1 MKSNSISTTSVP
13 KGMGDVPRP
22 RAVTYSGT
30 CQLWLTQGVRD
41 NLTLPT
47 IWVHR
52 CKVAAVSRQLKY
64 GRSGHTAGSAPI
76 SVLHG
81 NQGLIREHTRSARQS
96 APHAHRNR
104 LQLESIGRKL
114 DFGIDSGALRT
125 VLGDP
130 TCSEK
135 HPSSLLICTPV

>member
-52 CKVAAVSRQLKY
+52 CRVAAVSRQLKY
-64 GRSGHTAGSAPI
+64 GRSGHTAGSARI
-76 SVLHG
+76 ALLRG
-81 NQGLIREHTRSARQS
+81 NQGLIREHTRSAHQS
-96 APHAHRNR
+96 EPALVASDIPAMTQMGRDGIER
-104 LQLESIGRKL
+104 CSQLVE
-114 DFGIDSGALRT
+114 RT
-125 VLGDP
+125 GV
-130 TCSEK
+130 
-135 HPSSLLICTPV
+135 

>member
-52 CKVAAVSRQLKY
+52 CRVAAVSRQLKY
-64 GRSGHTAGSAPI
+64 GRSGHTAGSARI
-76 SVLHG
+76 SLLRG
-81 NQGLIREHTRSARQS
+81 NQGLIREHTRSAHQS
-96 APHAHRNR
+96 EPRARGLAAESKSAHHR
-104 LQLESIGRKL
+104 LLPAFPPK
-114 DFGIDSGALRT
+114 SGAT
-125 VLGDP
+125 A
-130 TCSEK
+130 
-135 HPSSLLICTPV
+135 

>member
-64 GRSGHTAGSAPI
+64 GRSGPTAGSAPL

-81 NQGLIREHTRSARQS
+81 NQGLIPEHTRSAPHS
-96 APHAHRNR
+96 APHAPRNR
-104 LQLESIGRKL
+104 LPPAPIGR
-114 DFGIDSGALRT
+114 DVD
-125 VLGDP
+125 
-130 TCSEK
+130 
-135 HPSSLLICTPV
+135 